1 MSQQPAR
8 GISRQGLDAVF
19 EADEVRKSNLILE
32 AQLLREQE
40 RYDEAAAKFAQAAMI
55 EESLSNICETKKLME
70 KSFVHCFSAA
80 SCWAQAGNFYHAIA
94 LCDYLLACD
103 DLPNRLRQRVYDY
116 AHTLRVRRT
125 QWYAELAFKTESAG
139 EASHTFT

>member
-8 GISRQGLDAVF
+8 GISRQGLNAAF
-19 EADEVRKSNLILE
+19 EAEEVRKSNLILA

-40 RYDEAAAKFAQAAMI
+40 KEDEAAAKFAQAAMI
-55 EESLSNICETKKLME
+55 EERLSNICEAKKLME

-94 LCDYLLACD
+94 LCDDLLTRD

-116 AHTLRVRRT
+116 AYTLRVRRT
-125 QWYAELAFKTESAG
+125 QWYAELAFKTESEG
-139 EASHTFT
+139 KASRVLT